1 MTPKFRLLWLSIFLS
16 FANEIVAFSPL
27 NSHFKHASKVRVATS
42 LSAQSHGRSHR
53 VSAPLYYRDR
63 DDVEKALTTTAT
75 KPTNTMRRQLQPQ
88 DEEKNQPGISMPL
101 IRAIWYNQA
110 AIFLFA
116 TAMTAVVALV
126 AGGGVADF
134 ANLHWNGGSDF
145 RSFLDLS
152 VTPVRVLEGVL
163 ATIPMVTLVNTVE
176 KSDRR
181 DASHVN
187 FSTTNMVI
195 SLFGRRRT
203 ADDPTAT
210 SSSLVMALSA
220 AIALS
225 TGLAEE
231 MVFRGYIPTAIV
243 GLTHSLPLALVG
255 QAALFSLGHISPRS
269 TTGENKVVGSLQ
281 FVNGLWYGL
290 VYLVAGGDVLPC
302 IIAHI
307 LYDMHVFCETW
318 MTINRQMDYTKEAF
332 QKKLDPSEELAI
344 QKIQQKGGPSLNT
357 ETLDFAR
364 RFFYAFDYDHK
375 GSLSLQDVQ
384 RAVSYAFLQDKTVPP
399 PIKVEEMFDKVLETR
414 QPAHST
420 YFPPDRMI
428 VSEFLRVLLALKS
441 QSWAA

>member
-1 MTPKFRLLWLSIFLS
+1 MARHLRLLWLSIYIFLS
-16 FANEIVAFSPL
+16 FANEAEAFSPL
-27 NSHFKHASKVRVATS
+27 NSHFKHASKVCAATY
-42 LSAQSHGRSHR
+42 GRSLKL
-53 VSAPLYYRDR
+53 SAPLWYRDS
-63 DDVEKALTTTAT
+63 DDVEEILTDTGT
-75 KPTNTMRRQLQPQ
+75 KPTNSRQRQLQLQ
-88 DEEKNQPGISMPL
+88 GVEKNQPGISMSL
-101 IRAIWYNQA
+101 IRAIWFNQA

-116 TAMTAVVALV
+116 TAMAAAVAQV
-126 AGGGVADF
+126 AGGGVANF
-134 ANLHWNGGSDF
+134 ANLHWNGASVF

-152 VTPVRVLEGVL
+152 ATPVRILEGIL
-163 ATIPMVTLVNTVE
+163 AAIPMVILGNMVE
-176 KSDRR
+176 KSDSR

-195 SLFGRRRT
+195 SLFGRRKT

-225 TGLAEE
+225 TGISEE
-231 MVFRGYIPTAIV
+231 MVFRGYIPTAIA

-269 TTGENKVVGSLQ
+269 STGENKVVGSLQ

-290 VYLVAGGDVLPC
+290 VYLMTGGDILPC

-318 MTINRQMDYTKEAF
+318 MTINRQMDYTQEAF
-332 QKKLDPSEELAI
+332 QKKLNPSEELAI
-344 QKIQQKGGPSLNT
+344 QKIQQKAGSSLNT
-357 ETLDFAR
+357 ETLNFAR

-384 RAVSYAFLQDKTVPP
+384 RAVSYAFLQDKSVPP
-399 PIKVEEMFDKVLETR
+399 PIKVEEMFDKALEIR
-414 QPAHST
+414 QLAHST
-420 YFPPDRMI
+420 CFPPDRLS
-428 VSEFLRVLLALKS
+428 VSEFLRILLSLKS
-441 QSWAA
+441 HSWAV

>member
-1 MTPKFRLLWLSIFLS
+1 MGRHLRLLWLSIFLS

-27 NSHFKHASKVRVATS
+27 NSHFKHASNALVATS
-42 LSAQSHGRSHR
+42 LSAQSLGRSR
-53 VSAPLYYRDR
+53 QVPASLYYRDR
-63 DDVEKALTTTAT
+63 DDVEEALTNTGT
-75 KPTNTMRRQLQPQ
+75 KPTNTRRRQLQPQ
-88 DEEKNQPGISMPL
+88 GEEKNQPGISMPL

-116 TAMTAVVALV
+116 TAMAAAVALV
-126 AGGGVADF
+126 DGGGVANF
-134 ANLHWNGGSDF
+134 ANLHWNGGSAF

-152 VTPVRVLEGVL
+152 VTPVRVLEGIL
-163 ATIPMVTLVNTVE
+163 ATIPMVTLGTMVE

-181 DASHVN
+181 DASHVH

-195 SLFGRRRT
+195 SLFGRRKT

-225 TGLAEE
+225 TGLSEE
-231 MVFRGYIPTAIV
+231 MVFRAYIPTAIV
-243 GLTHSLPLALVG
+243 GLTHSVPLALVG

-318 MTINRQMDYTKEAF
+318 MTINRQMDYTQEAF

-344 QKIQQKGGPSLNT
+344 QKIQQKAGASLNT

-364 RFFYAFDYDHK
+364 RFFFAFDYDHK
-375 GSLSLQDVQ
+375 GSLSLQDAQ
-384 RAVSYAFLQDKTVPP
+384 RAVSYAFLQDKTVPA
-399 PIKVEEMFDKVLETR
+399 PIKVEEVFDKVLETR
-414 QPAHST
+414 QPARST
-420 YFPPDRMI
+420 HFQPDRLT